1 MNDTTIGTRNPDSAF
16 RTETDS
22 LGDVQVPSAALY
34 GAQTARAI
42 RNFPITGLLPH
53 PALVRA
59 TVLVKRAAAEVNREL
74 GELDAERANA
84 IIAAADRVLA
94 GEYLDQWRVDPIQ
107 AGAGTSHN
115 MNTNEVLANLANESL
130 GGKRGEYKPVHPND
144 HVNMAQSTNDV
155 FPTAMRIAT
164 LTELKGLYPALDCVQ
179 QAFAAKGK
187 EFDRIIKS
195 GRTHMQDAVPI
206 RLGQEFTAYSIT
218 LGKMRR
224 KIEQAA
230 QSLLE
235 LNIGATAAGTG
246 LNSDPRYQKAVVAK
260 LGELTGLDLQ
270 PAGNLVEM
278 TESQSAML
286 ETHNALK
293 LLAVELTRIAN
304 DLRLMSSGPQTGFA
318 EIVLPPVQP
327 GSSIMP
333 GKVNPV
339 MAEMLNM
346 ACFQVIGNDA
356 TMTMAV
362 QAGQL
367 ELNVMMPVMA
377 FDMLMSVDIL
387 KNAMNV
393 FAEYC
398 VEGITANEARCAEL
412 VESSMGLATALNP
425 YIGYSAAAKVTQE
438 AYRTGKP
445 IRQVVQE
452 MGILSPEE
460 LERVLDPIAMTE
472 PGIPGKSKT

>member
-1 MNDTTIGTRNPDSAF
+1 MSNDSTGTQDDSY
-16 RTETDS
+16 RVERDS
-22 LGDVQVPSAALY
+22 LGDVPVPNDALY

-53 PALVRA
+53 PTLVRS
-59 TVLVKRAAAEVNREL
+59 TVIVKRAAAETNRDL
-74 GELDAERANA
+74 GELDAERADA
-84 IIAAADRVLA
+84 IIAAAERVLA

-115 MNTNEVLANLANESL
+115 MNTNEVLANLANEAL

-155 FPTAMRIAT
+155 FPTAMRIAA
-164 LTELKGLYPALDCVQ
+164 LTQLRDLYPALDRLQ
-179 QAFAAKGK
+179 KAFAAKGK
-187 EFDRIIKS
+187 EFDHIVKS

-218 LGKMRR
+218 LGKLRS
-224 KIEQAA
+224 KIERAA
-230 QSLLE
+230 ASLHE

-260 LGELTGLDLQ
+260 LAELTGFPLQ
-270 PAGNLVEM
+270 PAGHLVEM
-278 TESQSAML
+278 TQTQYAMA
-286 ETHNALK
+286 ETHAALK
-293 LLAVELTRIAN
+293 LLALELTRIAN

-346 ACFQVIGNDA
+346 ACFQVIGND
-356 TMTMAV
+356 TTITMAV

-377 FDMLMSVDIL
+377 FDMLMSIDIL
-387 KNAMNV
+387 KNSMNV

-398 VEGITANEARCAEL
+398 VEGITANEDRCRYL
-412 VESSMGLATALNP
+412 VENSMGLATALNP

-438 AYRTGKP
+438 SFRTGKP
-445 IRQVVQE
+445 IRQVVLE
-452 MGILSPEE
+452 MGVLSEE
-460 LERVLDPIAMTE
+460 DLDRILDPKAMTE
-472 PGIPGKSKT
+472 PGVAGKSKT